1 LNNEKGRANSR
12 LFYIDKNN
20 LRIRSPFYLSH
31 LAILKIL
38 FYSMKSF
45 GGYDEI

>member
-1 LNNEKGRANSR
+1 MKKGVQIHAF
-12 LFYIDKNN
+12 FYIDKNN